1 MSMARRFGT
10 AATGYESE
18 VNVGGG
24 ETRTDTHFCHWQEFD
39 AGQSVGVCNF
49 QPGGT
54 YSDLN
59 KTLTDSVGPHFLYR
73 FSEFQHFSISA
84 LKMEA
89 VRSCG
94 IFGTLYQVAR
104 RLSGVNAVRYV
115 EQVCQFVFVSR
126 KVCVCVCVCVEQTAG
141 VNVYCPE
148 QEDLLAESR

>member
-1 MSMARRFGT
+1 
-10 AATGYESE
+10 
-18 VNVGGG
+18 
-24 ETRTDTHFCHWQEFD
+24 
-39 AGQSVGVCNF
+39 
-49 QPGGT
+49 
-54 YSDLN
+54 
-59 KTLTDSVGPHFLYR
+59 
-73 FSEFQHFSISA
+73 
-84 LKMEA
+84 MEA

-126 KVCVCVCVCVEQTAG
+126 KVCVCVCVEQTAG